1 MILPLLAVA
10 LLIGSVVI
18 ASQGRFGIAVAIG
31 IFAACALQIDRM
43 RGRHR

>member
-10 LLIGSVVI
+10 LLIGSVVL

-31 IFAACALQIDRM
+31 IFAAGALQIDRM
-43 RGRHR
+43 RGRPK